1 MLYFIRHGETDDNRN
16 NLWMGRKDLPLNQTG
31 IHQAKA
37 AAKKIAT
44 LPIELIITSPLI
56 RARQT
61 AELIAQQHPG
71 APAVRIA
78 DWLTERD
85 FGPYEGMKKT
95 STNRIAMNAS
105 ASVESM
111 ESLTKRIAALNNV
124 LESHEHL
131 LIVSHSGVYRCLIES
146 LGYQS
151 SSKQNSLKNAELV
164 SLTRHCGTY

>member
-31 IHQAKA
+31 FHQAKA
-37 AAKKIAT
+37 AAEHFAR
-44 LPIELIITSPLI
+44 LPIELIITSPLL

-61 AELIAQQHPG
+61 AELIAQQYPR
-71 APAVRIA
+71 ALAVSIA

-85 FGPYEGMKKT
+85 FGLYEGMKKT
-95 STNRIAMNAS
+95 KANRIAMNAS

-111 ESLTKRIAALNNV
+111 ESLTKRLVALNNV
-124 LESHEHL
+124 LECHEHL

-151 SSKQNSLKNAELV
+151 SSKKNSLKNAEFV
-164 SLTRHCGTY
+164 SLTRHSGKY

>member
-16 NLWMGRKDLPLNQTG
+16 NLWMGRKDLPLNQMG
-31 IHQAKA
+31 IKQVKA
-37 AAKKIAT
+37 AAEQLAR
-44 LPIELIITSPLI
+44 LPIELILTSPLL

-71 APAVRIA
+71 APGVSIA

-85 FGPYEGMKKT
+85 FGPYEGVKKT
-95 STNRIAMNAS
+95 RANRIAMNAS
-105 ASVESM
+105 ANVESM
-111 ESLTKRIAALNNV
+111 ESLTKRLSALNNV
-124 LESHEHL
+124 LECHEHL

-151 SSKQNSLKNAELV
+151 SSKKNSLKNAEFV

>member
-1 MLYFIRHGETDDNRN
+1 
-16 NLWMGRKDLPLNQTG
+16 MGRKDLPLNQTG

-44 LPIELIITSPLI
+44 LPIELIITSPLL

-61 AELIAQQHPG
+61 AELIAQQHPR

-78 DWLTERD
+78 DWLTERN

-95 STNRIAMNAS
+95 SANRLAMNAS
-105 ASVESM
+105 AGVESL
-111 ESLTKRIAALNNV
+111 ESLIKRLAALNNV
-124 LESHEHL
+124 LEYHEHL

-146 LGYQS
+146 LGYRSNSKKS
-151 SSKQNSLKNAELV
+151 SLENAEFVL
-164 SLTRHCGTY
+164 LTRHSGKY

>member
-16 NLWMGRKDLPLNQTG
+16 NLWMGRKDLTLNQTG

-37 AAKKIAT
+37 AAEYLAR
-44 LPIELIITSPLI
+44 LPIELIITSPLL

-61 AELIAQQHPG
+61 AELIAQQHPR
-71 APAVRIA
+71 APAVSIA

-95 STNRIAMNAS
+95 KANRIAMNAS

-111 ESLTKRIAALNNV
+111 ESLTNRLVALNNV
-124 LESHEHL
+124 LESQEHL
-131 LIVSHSGVYRCLIES
+131 LIVSHSGVYRCLIEC

-151 SSKQNSLKNAELV
+151 NNKKSSLKNAEFV
-164 SLTRHCGTY
+164 SLTRHSGKY

>member
-1 MLYFIRHGETDDNRN
+1 LLYFIRHGETDDNRN

-37 AAKKIAT
+37 AAKKFAT

-61 AELIAQQHPG
+61 AELIAQQHPRS
-71 APAVRIA
+71 PAVRIA

-95 STNRIAMNAS
+95 SANRIAMNTS
-105 ASVESM
+105 TKVESM
-111 ESLTKRIAALNNV
+111 ESLIKRLAALSKV
-124 LESHEHL
+124 SSTQEHL
-131 LIVSHSGVYRCLIES
+131 LIVSHSGVYRCLVDS

-151 SSKQNSLKNAELV
+151 ASNQNSLKNAEFV
-164 SLTRHCGTY
+164 SLTLHCGKY